1 MPRHDRRGGGVGLI
15 YRDSYKAKR
24 VKFEKF
30 SSFEHQT
37 VSLSCGTQQLVIT
50 CVYLSSGV
58 FTQDFS
64 SQFSELLSFLQ
75 AENAKHLIVG
85 DFNFH
90 VNIDTDVDAKKLISL
105 LHQFDLI
112 QHVNVPTHTA
122 GNTLDLVIS
131 KDDLLVRDISTDL
144 SERSDHF
151 AVLFTLSFP
160 SPGLPKQTVTYRSW
174 KSVDHDKLRND
185 IGEAF
190 SDFTCSDVES
200 AVHNYNEVLQ
210 HIVDKHA
217 PEKTRVVTIR
227 PDAPWYNSK
236 LSEEKRLKRKY
247 ERKYNRSQLAIDR
260 ELYCHQ
266 RDRYNNLLNTTKQDY
281 FKNKVESATS
291 TKELFKVCNNLLNR
305 TNENVLPSHNCG
317 TELANRFVNYF
328 GDKIKSIRQDLENSS
343 NTPDYTTNVASD
355 FDGVPLE
362 KFRIVHQDEVRKIIT
377 SSPSKSCA
385 LDPIPT
391 SILKLCLD
399 ELTPVLTLIVNTSL
413 KFADF
418 SPKLKRAFIL
428 PLLKKVILD
437 CEILKNFRPVSNL
450 SLLSKLVERI
460 VCVQLVDHLKAH
472 NLYEVFQ
479 SAYRQL
485 HSTETALLRIQN
497 DLLRA
502 VDTHGG
508 AILVL
513 LDLSA
518 AFDTIDHHRL
528 LHTLES
534 SFGIQGKALDWFHS
548 YLTGRTQTVHI
559 KKSTSEPHEL
569 QYGVP
574 QGSVLGPILFTI
586 YTTPLGELIRR
597 HGLTFHLYADDTQLY
612 LTFKPSEPSSINNI
626 ISQLENC
633 IEDIRAWMKLNL
645 LKLNDDK
652 TEMLVITSRPS
663 TSQSLNISVKV
674 GDQYINPSDE
684 PPKNLGVIFDSTCS
698 LKYHVA
704 NVCRSINFNLYSI
717 GKIRKYLDRP
727 TVEKLVNATI
737 TSRLDYCNS
746 LMFGIPKDLM
756 SQLQKRQNHAARV
769 ITQWRKYD
777 HITPVL
783 VDLHWLPVKQRIDFK
798 ILLLTYK
805 ALNGLAPAYIRELLT
820 PYIPARTLR
829 SMDNNLLEPPKCRLE
844 YFGKRSFAAA
854 APVLWNDLP
863 LHIKQSPSVDIFKSR
878 IKTRLFQLAYFI

>member
-1 MPRHDRRGGGVGLI
+1 MYILENESCRDAIFAVTGSIIGVVSTYASTSDIKVGMMKIICFQCRLG
-15 YRDSYKAKR
+15 RLRTLNSYLTSGSYGIWISTNTYKVTHPWEYYVGA
-24 VKFEKF
+24 VWSF
-30 SSFEHQT
+30 SI
-37 VSLSCGTQQLVIT
+37 SLSPTAQHWDSPPSCPEWPP
-50 CVYLSSGV
+50 SGSRHSWRSNTG
-58 FTQDFS
+58 FT
-64 SQFSELLSFLQ
+64 
-75 AENAKHLIVG
+75 
-85 DFNFH
+85 
-90 VNIDTDVDAKKLISL
+90 
-105 LHQFDLI
+105 
-112 QHVNVPTHTA
+112 
-122 GNTLDLVIS
+122 
-131 KDDLLVRDISTDL
+131 
-144 SERSDHF
+144 
-151 AVLFTLSFP
+151 
-160 SPGLPKQTVTYRSW
+160 
-174 KSVDHDKLRND
+174 
-185 IGEAF
+185 
-190 SDFTCSDVES
+190 
-200 AVHNYNEVLQ
+200 
-210 HIVDKHA
+210 
-217 PEKTRVVTIR
+217 
-227 PDAPWYNSK
+227 
-236 LSEEKRLKRKY
+236 
-247 ERKYNRSQLAIDR
+247 RSQCCIWHDW
-260 ELYCHQ
+260 
-266 RDRYNNLLNTTKQDY
+266 
-281 FKNKVESATS
+281 
-291 TKELFKVCNNLLNR
+291 
-305 TNENVLPSHNCG
+305 P
-317 TELANRFVNYF
+317 
-328 GDKIKSIRQDLENSS
+328 
-343 NTPDYTTNVASD
+343 
-355 FDGVPLE
+355 
-362 KFRIVHQDEVRKIIT
+362 
-377 SSPSKSCA
+377 
-385 LDPIPT
+385 
-391 SILKLCLD
+391 
-399 ELTPVLTLIVNTSL
+399 
-413 KFADF
+413 
-418 SPKLKRAFIL
+418 
-428 PLLKKVILD
+428 
-437 CEILKNFRPVSNL
+437 
-450 SLLSKLVERI
+450 
-460 VCVQLVDHLKAH
+460 
-472 NLYEVFQ
+472 
-479 SAYRQL
+479 
-485 HSTETALLRIQN
+485 
-497 DLLRA
+497 
-502 VDTHGG
+502 
-508 AILVL
+508 
-513 LDLSA
+513 
-518 AFDTIDHHRL
+518 

-698 LKYHVA
+698 LKDHVA

-820 PYIPARTLR
+820 PYTPVRTLR

-878 IKTRLFQLAYFI
+878 IKTRLFQLAYFIWLCKCMYVYFMLSRVGWGKGLLRGQTPSADFLEIMWPGESRDSSSETLRKQRLLHERGAR